1 MPEILDHVEYL
12 SQQVG
17 PRPAGTE
24 EEQQAALYITE
35 QLQKEAGLPAVI
47 EDFNSPSN
55 SELPRAICAAVTLAA
70 AVLSLALPVLLIPAF
85 VLTLIS
91 ALVIA
96 AEAFGRPV
104 ISPFF
109 ARGVSQNVVAKYE
122 PGYSNDGGSRR
133 RKIIL
138 VARYDSGK
146 VRVELNGP
154 MLGIMPVLNWVGFG
168 GAVAVPV
175 LLLVKALFLL
185 NATGAAAVVLMV
197 LTVIAAVCA
206 AVPGALAVLH
216 KLAAYNEGANS
227 NAAGVAV
234 LMDVARR
241 IGRGRVSE
249 EELAARGQDV
259 TVHGEDAAVA
269 AGLVPEGAQL
279 VYEAAA
285 IASPEPAP
293 QTQEERLT
301 AAKAAIAAMTG
312 KPVNMNTSLDLS
324 ENLVQVKEEPLPSNP
339 SESELIAQRDE
350 VRQAFASIPADT
362 IQTALENAAGGTQ
375 SAEAV
380 AAAAAGAVVAD
391 ASAAASAGVAAVAE
405 EPRESSVPAWFK
417 KAQAKAK
424 KPKAA
429 QSVQIHRSR
438 YAEALDA
445 ISLEQ
450 MAPEPEQPMPAPAPV
465 STASVAASQ
474 VVDEGVTAQMA
485 PVTCMPE
492 AASATTGVTGIAEP
506 VVSAVQEAS
515 TSTCD
520 QSPSS
525 SETFVSTVPASEPA
539 LPSFLDAAKVQSEA
553 ASHQPV
559 KSENRME
566 VAFDP
571 EVAGFQKTG
580 ASMPMPAVPALADLP
595 VVPSLQGVEGN
606 QPVALPGNPAVDLV
620 PVEELQKQRAPL
632 AEAAK
637 GNRRA
642 LGKSL
647 RSMLPSITG
656 SITAESVAAAQV
668 AQETESPTL
677 SRASIPSL
685 SGAIS
690 PIGTPAV
697 DAAAVEDGQETQFM
711 APVAGT
717 AGMTGAFAPVSSE
730 LLQNV
735 DSDDIYV
742 DDADDSVYEE
752 SFTETGAFAGPGYVD
767 MPKSR
772 MSRLLGR
779 FRRKKNDEAESAAS
793 EWLGVDEDFDARS
806 AGAARGGWESF
817 RSEDVEEYD
826 DSYEIAQYD
835 DASWDDESVYEE
847 SRGEASDDGF
857 VDIDFD
863 SFDGAGQ
870 GFPSDTRRR
879 WNGGAFSLGRERA
892 DRGAGA
898 AELPAAPVE
907 EYQQI
912 YQFRNPDIN
921 TEVWFVAL
929 GSELAG
935 NAGMQAFLKE
945 HERDLSGSIIVEL
958 DSLGA
963 GDLCLIERE
972 GAYRKVKTSSRMKR
986 IVKKATQ
993 ATGTSVASTS
1003 ILWSDSSAS
1012 YATAHGVQAMHLA
1025 GMDGIKPVFF
1035 AQGNDVLENVDASLL
1050 EERVEYVLA
1059 LLKSI

>member
-55 SELPRAICAAVTLAA
+55 SELPRAICAAVILVA
-70 AVLSLALPVLLIPAF
+70 AVLSLTLPVLLIPAF

-96 AEAFGRPV
+96 VEAFGRPV
-104 ISPFF
+104 VSPFF

-146 VRVELNGP
+146 VRAELNGP

-185 NATGAAAVVLMV
+185 NATGAPAVVLMV

-312 KPVNMNTSLDLS
+312 KPVNMNTSLNLS

-350 VRQAFASIPADT
+350 VRQAFASIPVDT
-362 IQTALENAAGGTQ
+362 IQTALENAAGGAQ
-375 SAEAV
+375 SAE
-380 AAAAAGAVVAD
+380 AAAGAVVAD
-391 ASAAASAGVAAVAE
+391 ASAVASAGVAAVAE

-424 KPKAA
+424 KPKGA
-429 QSVQIHRSR
+429 QSTQIHRSR

-445 ISLEQ
+445 ISSEQ
-450 MAPEPEQPMPAPAPV
+450 TAPEPEQSMPAPAPV
-465 STASVAASQ
+465 STASVGASQ

-492 AASATTGVTGIAEP
+492 ATSATTGVTGIAESA
-506 VVSAVQEAS
+506 VSAVQETS
-515 TSTCD
+515 TATCD

-525 SETFVSTVPASEPA
+525 AETFVSTAPAPEPA

-571 EVAGFQKTG
+571 EVAGFQKTPEP
-580 ASMPMPAVPALADLP
+580 MPMPAVPALADLP

-606 QPVALPGNPAVDLV
+606 QPVALPENPAADLV

-772 MSRLLGR
+772 MSRLFGR

-817 RSEDVEEYD
+817 RSEDVEEYG
-826 DSYEIAQYD
+826 DSYETAQYD

-847 SRGEASDDGF
+847 SCGEAFDDGF

-879 WNGGAFSLGRERA
+879 WNGGAFSMGRGQA
-892 DRGAGA
+892 DQGAGA
-898 AELPAAPVE
+898 AELPAAPAE
-907 EYQQI
+907 EYRQI

-945 HERDLSGSIIVEL
+945 HERDLSGSIIIEL

-1025 GMDGIKPVFF
+1025 GMDGAKPAFF
-1035 AQGNDVLENVDASLL
+1035 AQGNDVLENVDAALL
-1050 EERVEYVLA
+1050 EERAEYVLA

>member
-35 QLQKEAGLPAVI
+35 QLQKEAGLSAVI

-55 SELPRAICAAVTLAA
+55 SELPRAICAAVTLVA

-85 VLTLIS
+85 ILTLLS
-91 ALVIA
+91 ALIIA
-96 AEAFGRPV
+96 AETFGRPV

-122 PGYSNDGGSRR
+122 PGYSSDGGSRR

-146 VRVELNGP
+146 VRAELNGP
-154 MLGIMPVLNWVGFG
+154 ALGVMPVLNWVGFG

-185 NATGAAAVVLMV
+185 NATGASAVVLMV

-206 AVPGALAVLH
+206 AVPGVLAILH

-241 IGRGRVSE
+241 VGRGRVSE
-249 EELAARGQDV
+249 DELAAREQNV

-362 IQTALENAAGGTQ
+362 IQTALENAAGGAQ
-375 SAEAV
+375 A
-380 AAAAAGAVVAD
+380 AAAAAGAAVPGAVAAG
-391 ASAAASAGVAAVAE
+391 ASAASAAVAAVAE
-405 EPRESSVPAWFK
+405 EPREGSVPAWFK

-424 KPKAA
+424 KPKGA
-429 QSVQIHRSR
+429 QSAQIHRSR

-445 ISLEQ
+445 ISSEQ
-450 MAPEPEQPMPAPAPV
+450 TAPEPEQSMPAPAPV
-465 STASVAASQ
+465 STAPVVASQ

-492 AASATTGVTGIAEP
+492 AVATTGVAEIAEP
-506 VVSAVQEAS
+506 VVSAVHETSAAS
-515 TSTCD
+515 YD
-520 QSPSS
+520 QSPSAS
-525 SETFVSTVPASEPA
+525 GASASTVPAPEPA

-580 ASMPMPAVPALADLP
+580 ASMPVPAVPALADLP
-595 VVPSLQGVEGN
+595 VVPSLQSVEGN
-606 QPVALPGNPAVDLV
+606 QPVALPETPAVDLV

-656 SITAESVAAAQV
+656 SITAESVAAVQE
-668 AQETESPTL
+668 AQETETPTL
-677 SRASIPSL
+677 SRANIPSL

-690 PIGTPAV
+690 PIGMPAV
-697 DAAAVEDGQETQFM
+697 DAAGVEDGQETQFM

-772 MSRLLGR
+772 MSRLFGR

-817 RSEDVEEYD
+817 RSDDADEYS
-826 DSYEIAQYD
+826 DSCDNAQYA
-835 DASWDDESVYEE
+835 DASWGNEPAYEGSYDES
-847 SRGEASDDGF
+847 SDGGF

-863 SFDGAGQ
+863 SFGEADQ

-879 WNGGAFSLGRERA
+879 WNGGAFSLGREQA
-892 DRGAGA
+892 DQGAGA
-898 AELPAAPVE
+898 GEVPAVPAE

-945 HERDLSGSIIVEL
+945 HERDLSGSIIIEL

-993 ATGTSVASTS
+993 ATGMSVASTS

-1025 GMDGIKPVFF
+1025 GMDGAKPAFF
-1035 AQGNDVLENVDASLL
+1035 AQGNDVLENVDAALL
-1050 EERVEYVLA
+1050 EERAEYVLA
-1059 LLKSI
+1059 LLRSI